1 MGINFEFT
9 AGQKN
14 MSPYDLILTL
24 TRYSCHE
31 TARQQRNVIG
41 STSAATSC
49 PRWLLFI
56 INTVNI
62 TASVIVAAACFCYSS
77 KSDRSLGFVVFC
89 ITLCFFVVICDA
101 KELQIV
107 WFQNYLYLFFLFLRL
122 CCYFLLLFSNYSCL
136 WRLLSFSLCLH
147 LCAHFVVALL
157 HVLTSLCVSWWEF
170 CLFLPLFCSSGE
182 LYAQFHWRPILV
194 FAFCFL
200 HFQSLPRWTC
210 RLTQVADI

>member
-1 MGINFEFT
+1 MFLL
-9 AGQKN
+9 
-14 MSPYDLILTL
+14 LIK
-24 TRYSCHE
+24 E
-31 TARQQRNVIG
+31 
-41 STSAATSC
+41 
-49 PRWLLFI
+49 
-56 INTVNI
+56 
-62 TASVIVAAACFCYSS
+62 
-77 KSDRSLGFVVFC
+77 SDRSLGFVVFC

-157 HVLTSLCVSWWEF
+157 HLLTSLCVSWWEF
-170 CLFLPLFCSSGE
+170 CLFLPLFCSSRE

-200 HFQSLPRWTC
+200 CFQSLPQWTC
-210 RLTQVADI
+210 RPAQVADI

>member
-1 MGINFEFT
+1 MERRSYDPERISGREPCRHSNRNTKKMGINFEFT

-62 TASVIVAAACFCYSS
+62 TASVSVAAACFMLLI
-77 KSDRSLGFVVFC
+77 KESDRSLGFVVFC

-107 WFQNYLYLFFLFLRL
+107 WFQNYLYLFFLFLHL

-136 WRLLSFSLCLH
+136 
-147 LCAHFVVALL
+147 
-157 HVLTSLCVSWWEF
+157 
-170 CLFLPLFCSSGE
+170 
-182 LYAQFHWRPILV
+182 
-194 FAFCFL
+194 
-200 HFQSLPRWTC
+200 
-210 RLTQVADI
+210 